1 MATKLLTLPLLPLL
15 KLHLLLPKLHLLLL
29 KQHLL
34 LLKLLLLLPKLLLP
48 KLPLL
53 LLKPLL
59 PLPKLPL
66 LLLKPLL
73 LQNNIFT
80 VKKAG
85 YRLYPAFLFFRRPLP
100 FFVPLIR
107 YIILRTHINHPCFP
121 LCPICTTVFLNS
133 FPPLKSSKPL
143 RPC

>member
-1 MATKLLTLPLLPLL
+1 MATKLLTLPLL
-15 KLHLLLPKLHLLLL
+15 KLHLLLL
-29 KQHLL
+29 RLHLLLLRLHLL

-48 KLPLL
+48 KLHLL

-85 YRLYPAFLFFRRPLP
+85 YGLYPAFFYFSDDLYRFSR
-100 FFVPLIR
+100 PLIR
-107 YIILRTHINHPCFP
+107 YIIPVHI
-121 LCPICTTVFLNS
+121 
-133 FPPLKSSKPL
+133 
-143 RPC
+143 